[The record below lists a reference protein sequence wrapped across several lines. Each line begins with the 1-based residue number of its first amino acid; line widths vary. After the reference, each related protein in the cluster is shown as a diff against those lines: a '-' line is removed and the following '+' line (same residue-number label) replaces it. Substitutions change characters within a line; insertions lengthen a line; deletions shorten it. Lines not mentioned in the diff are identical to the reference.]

1 MSAVLGRRGVERSWT
16 YAFYGVCLGILAPV
30 GWILLRL
37 LLFRN
42 PALGLVQQVFDDIV
56 RSAES
61 LALYGYMAGGTAMV
75 LGLFGYLIGNA
86 SQQIHERAA
95 RLDELNRTVASQKEE
110 FERRFRDLNNGIKN
124 FHAINTHI
132 QKTVDPREVVHLAAD
147 GLHDILG
154 YDRVNILMVNKE
166 RGCLEFMA
174 SRGTGQDN
182 VSGLTVPLDERGGAL
197 FLTVRDKRLQLVDD
211 ITRYPEEFHLKP
223 PCDRITQLRSRS
235 FILCP
240 IIVRDEVVGLFGV
253 DNKIKRK
260 ALDDTDVDTVKLFAD
275 QVSATLTKLGLLEAV
290 ETLTRE
296 LEQTFVELLRYREE
310 HARCDESLH
319 RATTATSDSITD
331 IVHAADVVRHAVD
344 TTRSAASEI
353 SVSIEQVSQNLHRL
367 TDFMDRS
374 ISAMT
379 EIGNTIKSVEENG
392 ARSHGMSETVYG
404 QAEAGGKGVGDTLQ
418 GLHGIADSVE
428 EAVTVIGQLSEKSE
442 EIGNITGVITEIT
455 QKTNLLALNAAIIAA
470 QAGEHGRSFAV
481 VAEEVRSLSQEAAN
495 STGAITGIVEE
506 IQSCTR
512 ETVAHIGQTRD
523 LVAQG
528 IAKGNALET
537 SLQQILESSA
547 QAMDMARDI
556 RKATREVAK
565 AVESVSRS
573 IEDLGEM
580 SAQVSVASRE
590 QAQGTRSIV
599 QSIEEVVNMADDMA
613 DATGRQQ
620 QYTRDIESAAQLVT
634 EMVGQIFRAMEA
646 RQAGSREV
654 LERLERLKAV
664 DVPPTAAS

>member
-1 MSAVLGRRGVERSWT
+1 MNAIRSAGKVERSWT
-16 YAFYGVCLGILAPV
+16 YAFYGICLGILAPV
-30 GWILLRL
+30 GWIVLRL

-42 PALGLVQQVFDDIV
+42 PDLAIFDQVLDDIV
-56 RSAES
+56 RSPES
-61 LALYGYMAGGTAMV
+61 LTLYGYMGAGTAAV
-75 LGLFGYLIGNA
+75 LGLFGYLIGTA

-95 RLDELNRTVASQKEE
+95 RLDELNHTIASQKEE

-124 FHAINTHI
+124 FHVINNHI
-132 QKTVDPREVVHLAAD
+132 QKTVDPKEVVDLAAD

-166 RGCLEFMA
+166 RNSLEFMA
-174 SRGTGQDN
+174 SRGSGQDN
-182 VSGLTVPLDERGGAL
+182 VSGLTIPLDERGGAL
-197 FLTVRDKRLQLVDD
+197 FLTVRDKRLQLIDD

-260 ALDDTDVDTVKLFAD
+260 VLDDTDVDTVKLFGD
-275 QVSATLTKLGLLEAV
+275 QVSATLTKLGLLDAV

-296 LEQTFVELLRYREE
+296 LEQTFVELLQYREE
-310 HARCDESLH
+310 HARCDESLR
-319 RATTATSDSITD
+319 RATSATSESITD
-331 IVHAADVVRHAVD
+331 IVHAADVVRHSVD

-353 SVSIEQVSQNLHRL
+353 SVSIEQVSQNLNQL

-379 EIGNTIKSVEENG
+379 EIANTIKSVEEHG
-392 ARSHGMSETVYG
+392 VRSHTMSETVRT
-404 QAEAGGKGVGDTLQ
+404 QAEEGGEGVIKTLQ
-418 GLHGIADSVE
+418 GLRGIADSVD
-428 EAVTVIGQLSEKSE
+428 EAVAVIGLLSKQSE

-481 VAEEVRSLSQEAAN
+481 VAEEVRSLSQEAAK
-495 STGAITGIVEE
+495 STGEITGIVEE
-506 IQSCTR
+506 IQAFTR
-512 ETVAHIGQTRD
+512 ETVDHIGQTRN
-523 LVAQG
+523 LVTQG
-528 IAKGNALET
+528 LAKGNVLEA
-537 SLQQILESSA
+537 SLQQILQSSG
-547 QAMDMARDI
+547 QAMDMAHDI

-580 SAQVSVASRE
+580 SSQVSVASRE

-599 QSIEEVVNMADDMA
+599 QSIEEVMNMADDMVE
-613 DATGRQQ
+613 ATSRQQ
-620 QYTRDIESAAQLVT
+620 QYTQDIESAAQLVT
-634 EMVGQIFRAMEA
+634 GMVGQIFQAMEE

-654 LERLERLKAV
+654 LERLEKLKAV
-664 DVPPTAAS
+664 SAVDA